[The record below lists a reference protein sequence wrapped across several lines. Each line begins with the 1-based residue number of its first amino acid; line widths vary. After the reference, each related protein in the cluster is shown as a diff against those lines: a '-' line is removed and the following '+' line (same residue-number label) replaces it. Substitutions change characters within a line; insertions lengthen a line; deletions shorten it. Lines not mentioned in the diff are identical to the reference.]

1 MDFFETVSKRGSYR
15 REFVNEIIPQEDLEQ
30 IIMAGIKA
38 PSGYNHQTTSFI
50 VITNKEFMKKLAT
63 IIDTPAMQTAS
74 AMIIPLS
81 EYWQA
86 ENGLS
91 FEIEDYASAMEN
103 VMLAITA
110 KGYAG
115 VWIDGQIK
123 LCDAGERIAAV
134 LNIPEGKHIRAI
146 IPLGKPMHEVTQRE
160 KKPLQE
166 RVTFIS

>member
-15 REFVNEIIPQEDLEQ
+15 GEFVNGIVSQEELEQ

-38 PSGYNHQTTSFI
+38 PSGYNHQTTTFI
-50 VITNKEFMKKLAT
+50 VITNKEIMEKLAT
-63 IIDTPAMQTAS
+63 IIDTPAMRTAS

-81 EYWQA
+81 EFWEA
-86 ENGLS
+86 ENGLT
-91 FEIEDYASAMEN
+91 FEIEDYASATEN

-123 LCDAGERIAAV
+123 LCKAGARITEV
-134 LNIPEGKHIRAI
+134 LDIPEGKHIRAI
-146 IPLGKPMHEVTQRE
+146 IPMGKPMHEVTQRE

-166 RVTFIS
+166 RVTFIL